1 MLITGS
7 AICRN
12 LPAHASRSRR
22 HSWLPACSGACA
34 ALRPRG
40 SSRAVRVELGALLS
54 LAITAL
60 RPRPHR
66 DTSSRLA
73 VQRRGVTWDSLGA
86 RPRRGRADDDPA
98 DDCSSRPHI
107 DQACEG
113 GAGAGDALTA
123 PSIIDGA
130 EPPTNSRSRRRL
142 AQPSPLR
149 EAAPRSR
156 TIAEAAV
163 LDGGS
168 PKTCAMES
176 DGAPRPAGIERGPWT
191 GRPSSPAR
199 RRRRL
204 AAAKRCSSSRPPPRR
219 ADAWARLTTRR
230 RVSSRSRLRD
240 DGVLPSKQAGRRSD
254 QSTSSL
260 LILWKAWGES
270 KTT

>member
-1 MLITGS
+1 MPSVTLTGS

-60 RPRPHR
+60 RPRPQR

-130 EPPTNSRSRRRL
+130 ELPTNSRSRRRL

-149 EAAPRSR
+149 EAAQSQKP
-156 TIAEAAV
+156 
-163 LDGGS
+163 
-168 PKTCAMES
+168 
-176 DGAPRPAGIERGPWT
+176 
-191 GRPSSPAR
+191 PSSTAAPPKRARWRATAR
-199 RRRRL
+199 R
-204 AAAKRCSSSRPPPRR
+204 
-219 ADAWARLTTRR
+219 D
-230 RVSSRSRLRD
+230 
-240 DGVLPSKQAGRRSD
+240 
-254 QSTSSL
+254 L
-260 LILWKAWGES
+260 LG
-270 KTT
+270 